1 MWLYFN
7 YPQPK
12 QTFPKNYK
20 LKGSFV
26 IAHLT
31 STNTPSFCSIR
42 KSDNKQAVSSKCAAP
57 VRYSV

>member
-1 MWLYFN
+1 MWLYLN

-42 KSDNKQAVSSKCAAP
+42 KSDNKEAVS
-57 VRYSV
+57 